1 MKREVPEHYREVF
14 DAECVRA
21 GVERVAREL
30 TPWAGD
36 VVGRGGGQVLALCVL
51 RGAVFFF
58 ADLLKA
64 IPVSMEDR
72 KSTRLNS
79 SHEWISRMPSSA

>member
-64 IPVSMEDR
+64 IPVSMEIGR
-72 KSTRLNS
+72 A
-79 SHEWISRMPSSA
+79 HV